1 MSGPPGLEHRAYEQ
15 DAVRALRLLLPAR
28 RRVLAVAPTGSG
40 KTVIGALLL
49 GAEKRWRRVLWL
61 AHRVELIEQA
71 RSRIVG
77 LGMRCGVR
85 CASYEQRCPEHV
97 DPAARVQVGSIQT
110 VIRRELED
118 VDLIVI
124 DEAHRSM
131 ADSYQRLAELK
142 PEAEVLGLTA
152 TPIRTDGR
160 ALGDFF
166 HALHV
171 IARPSQLYAG
181 GYLVEPITYAAA
193 PDARDMLSKR
203 LHDVRRVG
211 GDFQVDELGQAVN
224 THELVGN
231 VVTEA
236 LRLAPRVPKVVF
248 AATVQHSKQIAARF
262 ARAGVSTAHIDSETP
277 AETRARALAALARG
291 AVEVI
296 CNVEILTEGWD
307 LPALGAVV
315 IARPTWSL
323 VRFMHMIGRV
333 QRVGG
338 PAQKLILDHGG
349 NAERLQ
355 HFPGEDMDWELL
367 TGGRN
372 VAAPAGRAMPRVRI
386 CPGCS
391 VVLLDD
397 CEKCPYCGTFQPS
410 SRRLIAERE
419 AELELLE
426 KGRIEKLRR
435 ATRRRVARVAR
446 KVGAPEG
453 WIDVVVASLI
463 KRTAR
468 DA

>member
-1 MSGPPGLEHRAYEQ
+1 M
-15 DAVRALRLLLPAR
+15 
-28 RRVLAVAPTGSG
+28 
-40 KTVIGALLL
+40 IGALLL
-49 GAEKRWRRVLWL
+49 GAEDRWLRVLWL
-61 AHRVELIEQA
+61 AHRIELIEQA
-71 RSRIVG
+71 RSKIVG

-85 CASYEQRCPEHV
+85 CASYEQRCPDHI

-131 ADSYQRLAELK
+131 ADSYQMLVELK

-152 TPIRTDGR
+152 TPLRTDGR

-166 HALHV
+166 HVLHV
-171 IARPSQLYAG
+171 IARPSELYAG
-181 GYLVEPITYAAA
+181 GYLAEPVTYAAA
-193 PDARDMLSKR
+193 PDTRDILSKR
-203 LHDVRRVG
+203 LHDVHCTG
-211 GDFQVDELGQAVN
+211 GDFQLDELGQAVN
-224 THELVGN
+224 TRELVGN
-231 VVTEA
+231 VVSET
-236 LRLAPRVPKVVF
+236 LRLAPRVPKIVF

-262 ARAGVSTAHIDSETP
+262 ARAGISTAHVDSKTP
-277 AETRARALAALARG
+277 AEARARALAALASG

-307 LPALGAVV
+307 LPTLGAVV

-323 VRFMHMIGRV
+323 VRFMQMIGRV
-333 QRVGG
+333 QRPGG
-338 PAQKLILDHGG
+338 PARKLVLDHGG

-372 VAAPAGRAMPRVRI
+372 VAAPAGKAMPRVRI

-397 CEKCPYCGTFQPS
+397 CETCPYCGTFQPS

-419 AELELLE
+419 AELAVLE
-426 KGRIEKLRR
+426 RARIEKLRQ
-435 ATRRRVARVAR
+435 ATRRRVSRVAR
-446 KVGAPEG
+446 KVGAPQG
-453 WIDVVVASLI
+453 WIDVVVASLME
-463 KRTAR
+463 R
-468 DA
+468 DEP

>member
-1 MSGPPGLEHRAYEQ
+1 M
-15 DAVRALRLLLPAR
+15 
-28 RRVLAVAPTGSG
+28 APTGAG

-49 GAEKRWRRVLWL
+49 NAEHRWSRVLWL
-61 AHRVELIEQA
+61 AHRIELIEQA
-71 RSRIVG
+71 RARIID

-85 CASYEQRCPEHV
+85 CASYEQRCPDHV

-142 PEAEVLGLTA
+142 PNAEVLGLTA
-152 TPIRTDGR
+152 TPLRNDGR

-166 HALHV
+166 HVLHV
-171 IARPSQLYAG
+171 IARPSELYAD
-181 GYLVEPITYAAA
+181 GYLVEPVTYAAA
-193 PDARDMLSKR
+193 PDTREILSKR
-203 LHDVRRVG
+203 LHNVSRTG

-231 VVTEA
+231 VVTET

-248 AATVQHSKQIAARF
+248 AATVLHSKQIAARF
-262 ARAGVSTAHIDSETP
+262 ARAGISTAHIDSKTP
-277 AETRARALAALARG
+277 AEARARALAALASG
-291 AVEVI
+291 TVEVI

-333 QRVGG
+333 QRSGG
-338 PAQKLILDHGG
+338 PARKLVLDHGG

-355 HFPGEDMDWELL
+355 HFPGEDVDWELL

-372 VAAPAGRAMPRVRI
+372 NNTAAGKALPRVRI

-391 VVLLDD
+391 VVLLDA
-397 CEKCPYCGTFQPS
+397 CEKCPYCGTFQLS
-410 SRRLIAERE
+410 NRRLIAERE
-419 AELELLE
+419 AELEVLE
-426 KGRIEKLRR
+426 KERIEKLRR
-435 ATRRRVARVAR
+435 ATRQRVARVAR

-453 WIDVVVASLI
+453 WIDVVVGSLME
-463 KRTAR
+463 RAGR
-468 DA
+468 DG

>member
-1 MSGPPGLEHRAYEQ
+1 MRDLEQRAYEQ
-15 DAVRALRLLLPAR
+15 EAVCALRELLPAH
-28 RRVLAVAPTGSG
+28 RRVLAVGPTGSG

-49 GAEKRWRRVLWL
+49 DAEPRWRRVLWL
-61 AHRVELIEQA
+61 AHRIELIEQA

-85 CASYEQRCPEHV
+85 CASYEQRCPDHV
-97 DPAARVQVGSIQT
+97 DPAARIQVGSIQT

-131 ADSYQRLAELK
+131 ADSYQRLAKLK

-152 TPIRTDGR
+152 TPLRTDGR

-171 IARPSQLYAG
+171 IARPSALYAA
-181 GYLVEPITYAAA
+181 GYLAEPITYAAA
-193 PDARDMLSKR
+193 PDARDILCKR
-203 LHDVRRVG
+203 LHDVRRAT
-211 GDFQVDELGQAVN
+211 GDFQLDELGEAVN
-224 THELVGN
+224 TRELVGN
-231 VVTEA
+231 VVSET

-262 ARAGVSTAHIDSETP
+262 ARAGISTAHIDSETSVE
-277 AETRARALAALARG
+277 ARARALAALASG
-291 AVEVI
+291 DVEVI

-307 LPALGAVV
+307 LPVLGAVV

-323 VRFMHMIGRV
+323 VRFMQMIGRV
-333 QRVGG
+333 QRPGG
-338 PAQKLILDHGG
+338 SAKKLVLDHGG

-355 HFPGEDMDWELL
+355 HFPGEDVDWELL
-367 TGGRN
+367 TDGRN
-372 VAAPAGRAMPRVRI
+372 VGAPAGKVMPRVRI

-419 AELELLE
+419 AELEVLE
-426 KGRIEKLRR
+426 RVRIEKLRQ
-435 ATRRRVARVAR
+435 ATRKRVMQVAK

-453 WIDVVVASLI
+453 WIDTVVNSLME
-463 KRTAR
+463 RGRR
-468 DA
+468 DG